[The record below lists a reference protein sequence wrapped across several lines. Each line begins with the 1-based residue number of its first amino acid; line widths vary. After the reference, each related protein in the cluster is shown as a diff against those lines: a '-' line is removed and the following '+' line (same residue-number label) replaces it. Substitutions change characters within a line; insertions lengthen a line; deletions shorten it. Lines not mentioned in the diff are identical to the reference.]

1 MPEFIAA
8 LTSGQIPW
16 PFPWRPSLAVLS
28 EPEFR
33 AEVVQGLALLAFAGA
48 VLVGAWRLRCVR
60 LPLSLAALLIAGI
73 LALPHLDLLLV
84 PAHPASYYRSPTQ
97 FAAASVM
104 AGQAVYERHCVS
116 CHGID
121 ARGDGPGA
129 AKAVLPPADL
139 TADHLWD
146 HSDGDM
152 YWWVSR
158 GMKAPDGREAMPGFA
173 DRLSPEERWAVI
185 DYVRANAAGAEMVRS
200 GRWPHEYPVPDMAG
214 RCGDGRR
221 MMLSRAL
228 KGAVHIVVRGSDGA
242 VPAGPLPLWVVG
254 EGARPERAED
264 CVVDDPAA
272 LPALAVSLQLKPED
286 LEGSQFLVSGEA
298 WLLAH
303 WFQGGAPAADSLPF
317 EVETLRSICLS
328 PQSGGAS
335 ARHIH
340 R

>member
-1 MPEFIAA
+1 MSEFFAA

-33 AEVVQGLALLAFAGA
+33 AEVVQGLALLVFAA
-48 VLVGAWRLRCVR
+48 AMLVGAWRLRCVR
-60 LPLSLAALLIAGI
+60 LPLFLAAALIVGF

-84 PAHPASYYRSPTQ
+84 PAHPASFYRSPTR

-121 ARGDGPGA
+121 ARGDGPEA
-129 AKAVLPPADL
+129 AKAALPPADL

-146 HSDGDM
+146 HPDGDM

-158 GMKAPDGREAMPGFA
+158 GMPAPDGREAMPGFA
-173 DRLSPEERWAVI
+173 DRLTDAQRWAVI

-200 GRWPHEYPVPDMAG
+200 GRWPHEFPVPDMAG

-221 MMLSRAL
+221 VMLSQVLR
-228 KGAVHIVVRGSDGA
+228 GPVHVVVRGTDGFA
-242 VPAGPLPLWVVG
+242 AAGPVPVWRIG
-254 EGARPERAED
+254 EGATAERPDD
-264 CVVDDPAA
+264 CVVDDAAA
-272 LPALAVSLQLKPED
+272 LPALAASLHLKPED

-298 WLLAH
+298 WLLGH
-303 WFQGGAPAADSLPF
+303 WFQGGAPAADTLAF
-317 EVETLRSICLS
+317 EAEALRSICLS
-328 PQSGGAS
+328 PQTGGSS